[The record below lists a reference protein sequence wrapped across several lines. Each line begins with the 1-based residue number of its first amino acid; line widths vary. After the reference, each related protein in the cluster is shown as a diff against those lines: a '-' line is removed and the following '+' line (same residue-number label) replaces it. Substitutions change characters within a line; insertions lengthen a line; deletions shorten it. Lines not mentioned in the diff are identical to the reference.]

1 MNFFYIGNV
10 FRKKLQ
16 SRGLNIT
23 VDVILLNKSKTKILA
38 FTFTIFFYKYLT
50 NIYIFKYIFNMDHF

>member
-1 MNFFYIGNV
+1 MNFFYIVNV

-23 VDVILLNKSKTKILA
+23 VVVILLNKSKSKILA
-38 FTFTIFFYKYLT
+38 FTFTIFFT
-50 NIYIFKYIFNMDHF
+50 NI

>member
-1 MNFFYIGNV
+1 MNFFYIRNV